1 MAERGSIID
10 SLPVISVFAFAAYRL
25 IPAIQGIY
33 ASMTQFTFAGPTID
47 SMYDNF
53 KNLNLEEQSKNQS
66 TLSFDKSITLKNI
79 YYKYPNTPKDTLND
93 INLTI
98 PSCTTVGLV
107 GITGSGKTTLV
118 DIILGLL
125 DAHKGQMEVDGT
137 IINKDNLRAWQRN
150 IGYVPQ
156 QIYLADTSISNNI
169 AFGINST
176 NIKQEDIEIAAKI
189 ANIHDFVIN
198 ELPLKYNTI
207 VGERG
212 VRLSGGQRQ
221 RIGIARALYNNPK
234 LLILDEATSAL
245 DNLTE
250 QSVIDEIYK
259 LRKNMTI
266 IMISHRL
273 STIEKCDKIFLLEG
287 GKLKNQG
294 QYNEIISTSGKFK

>member
-1 MAERGSIID
+1 MLYSNVHTSCIVPNSNRDIKIVGSVRND
-10 SLPVISVFAFAAYRL
+10 DWSHSSYCK
-25 IPAIQGIY
+25 Y
-33 ASMTQFTFAGPTID
+33 S
-47 SMYDNF
+47 
-53 KNLNLEEQSKNQS
+53 QSD
-66 TLSFDKSITLKNI
+66 SFDFISSRTLKNI
-79 YYKYPNTPKDTLND
+79 VYKYPNSTKDTVND
-93 INLTI
+93 ISLII
-98 PSCTTVGLV
+98 PSCTTSGLV

-125 DAHKGQMEVDGT
+125 DPDKGEMRVDGT
-137 IINKDNLRAWQRN
+137 VINRDNCRAWQRN

-169 AFGINST
+169 AFGVDPKD
-176 NIKQEDIEIAAKI
+176 IKQEDVERAAKI
-189 ANIHDFVIN
+189 ANMHDFVIN

-207 VGERG
+207 VGEQG

-221 RIGIARALYNNPK
+221 RIGIARALYHNPK

>member
-1 MAERGSIID
+1 MDILPTVATVAAEE
-10 SLPVISVFAFAAYRL
+10 P
-25 IPAIQGIY
+25 
-33 ASMTQFTFAGPTID
+33 
-47 SMYDNF
+47 
-53 KNLNLEEQSKNQS
+53 
-66 TLSFDKSITLKNI
+66 
-79 YYKYPNTPKDTLND
+79 
-93 INLTI
+93 
-98 PSCTTVGLV
+98 
-107 GITGSGKTTLV
+107 
-118 DIILGLL
+118 
-125 DAHKGQMEVDGT
+125 
-137 IINKDNLRAWQRN
+137 
-150 IGYVPQ
+150 
-156 QIYLADTSISNNI
+156 
-169 AFGINST
+169 
-176 NIKQEDIEIAAKI
+176 EIAAKI

-207 VGERG
+207 VGEQG

-221 RIGIARALYNNPK
+221 RIGIARALYHNPK

-250 QSVIDEIYK
+250 QSVINEIYK